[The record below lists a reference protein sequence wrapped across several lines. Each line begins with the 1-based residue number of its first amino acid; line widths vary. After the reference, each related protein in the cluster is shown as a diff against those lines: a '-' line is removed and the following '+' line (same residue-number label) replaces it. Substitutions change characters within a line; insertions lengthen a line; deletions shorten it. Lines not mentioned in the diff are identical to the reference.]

1 MDELQRAVCQQY
13 SAPFSNAADDSIC
26 GVAIS
31 TLSLRPLNGLRHPLS
46 ADTSGWYVWGGEF
59 SDRVDFFQPMHTKH
73 FRESCPQIVKFLGLP
88 PGYRFLT
95 HDGQE
100 DVWFDET
107 LLKID

>member
-1 MDELQRAVCQQY
+1 L
-13 SAPFSNAADDSIC
+13 NAADDSIC

-46 ADTSGWYVWGGEF
+46 ADTTGWYVWGGEY
-59 SDRVDFFQPMHTKH
+59 SDNVDFFQPIHAKH
-73 FRESCPQIVKFLGLP
+73 LHESCPQIVKFLGLP

-95 HDGQE
+95 DDEHQ

-107 LLKID
+107 LLKVD